1 MKQWQ
6 RYLAELFGT
15 FVLVFGGCT
24 GIAAALKVS
33 GAAPFNPSGPAG
45 ANAIV
50 LIAVPF
56 AFGLALMAALYAFA
70 EISGGHFNPIV
81 SLGLFLDRRLSFE
94 DLLGYWIFQ
103 FAGAILAS
111 LLMLIPFNH
120 DVVKATA
127 TVPASN
133 GQALFLEIAL
143 SAVFVLVILQSTK
156 SERFAGTALVSIPLT
171 LLMIQFVAIPFSG
184 ASVNPARSLG
194 PALVGSEWTG
204 FWIYVVGPAAGAII
218 GWLIYA
224 VVIKGDTDFR
234 DDIQGIRDEV
244 KPPSSSAPTT
254 AQSDPASESAP
265 PTG

>member
-33 GAAPFNPSGPAG
+33 GAAPFNPSGAAG
-45 ANAIV
+45 VNAIV

-56 AFGLALMAALYAFA
+56 AFGLALMAGLYAFA
-70 EISGGHFNPIV
+70 EISGGHFNPAV

-127 TVPASN
+127 TVPASD
-133 GQALFLEIAL
+133 GQALFLEIAFTT
-143 SAVFVLVILQSTK
+143 VFVLVILQSTK
-156 SERFAGTALVSIPLT
+156 SERFGGTALVSIPLT
-171 LLMIQFVAIPFSG
+171 LLAIHFAAIPFSG
-184 ASVNPARSLG
+184 SSVNPARSLG

-204 FWIYVVGPAAGAII
+204 FWVYVVGPAAGAILAWI
-218 GWLIYA
+218 IYT
-224 VVIKGDTDFR
+224 VVIKGDMNFR
-234 DDIQGIRDEV
+234 DDMQALRAEV
-244 KPPSSSAPTT
+244 KPPSKP
-254 AQSDPASESAP
+254 SDTSQTAP
-265 PTG
+265 PPAG

>member
-1 MKQWQ
+1 VKQWQ

-15 FVLVFGGCT
+15 FVLVFGGCV
-24 GIAAALKVS
+24 GITAALKLS
-33 GAAPFNPSGPAG
+33 GAAPFNPTGQPG

-70 EISGGHFNPIV
+70 EVSGGHFNPAV

-120 DVVKATA
+120 DIVKATA
-127 TVPASN
+127 TQPGSGVSQGA
-133 GQALFLEIAL
+133 ALFIEIAFT
-143 SAVFVLVILQSTK
+143 AVFVVVILQSTK
-156 SERFAGTALVSIPLT
+156 SERFGGTALVSIPLT
-171 LLMIQFVAIPFSG
+171 LLAIHFAAIPFSG
-184 ASVNPARSLG
+184 SSVNPARSLG
-194 PALVGSEWTG
+194 PALVGSQWHA
-204 FWIYVVGPAAGAII
+204 FWIYVVGPTVGAVIAWII
-218 GWLIYA
+218 YTI
-224 VVIKGDTDFR
+224 VIKGDTDFR
-234 DDIQGIRDEV
+234 DDMRALRAEV
-244 KPPSSSAPTT
+244 RPPSPPPPTT
-254 AQSDPASESAP
+254 GAAP

>member
-1 MKQWQ
+1 VKQWQ
-6 RYLAELFGT
+6 RYLSELFGT

-70 EISGGHFNPIV
+70 EVSGGHFNPIV
-81 SLGLFLDRRLSFE
+81 SLGLFLDRRLTFE

-111 LLMLIPFNH
+111 LLMLVPFNH

-133 GQALFLEIAL
+133 GQALFLEIAF

-171 LLMIQFVAIPFSG
+171 LLAIHFAAIPFSG
-184 ASVNPARSLG
+184 SSVNPARSLG
-194 PALVGSEWTG
+194 PALVGDEWTG
-204 FWIYVVGPAAGAII
+204 FWVYVVGPTAGAII

-234 DDIQGIRDEV
+234 DDMRSIRNEMR
-244 KPPSSSAPTT
+244 
-254 AQSDPASESAP
+254 PASTPPASGGDAP
-265 PTG
+265 PAG